1 MAAFKAHGAMTI
13 TLEREPSVNAPIQL
27 ELWIIHHSKR
37 KIHCQT
43 NHEEAQSINIPLIVS
58 PYEKRYKNKDKMTRK
73 ESKKKPRE
81 YVGKETR

>member
-43 NHEEAQSINIPLIVS
+43 SHEEAQSINIPLIVS
-58 PYEKRYKNKDKMTRK
+58 PYNKDKMTRK